1 MGSPMAYSEQ
11 IIQMNIFIR
20 QEGYGDLFVD
30 PRDPFGFLLWGERVR
45 PKVRLRFRFAQDD
58 VRFYVC
64 VGCPCFLGTS
74 STSRYKYKKK
84 SVGTQQGPTDFYL
97 REKRIAHI
105 LHKDEE
111 RVVR

>member
-1 MGSPMAYSEQ
+1 MGSPMSYSEQ

-20 QEGYGDLFVD
+20 QEGYGDPFVD
-30 PRDPFGFLLWGERVR
+30 PREPFGFLLWGERVR

-64 VGCPCFLGTS
+64 VGCPCFLGMS
-74 STSRYKYKKK
+74 STSRYKYEKK

-97 REKRIAHI
+97 REKTI
-105 LHKDEE
+105 LF
-111 RVVR
+111 